1 MFLERGEGAPKE
13 YDAFLTGNASGN
25 IDLSS
30 HSVNNRVTVPWF
42 PSAPAWPI
50 ARPFKV
56 GLERKLIRLV

>member
-56 GLERKLIRLV
+56 GLERKHNL